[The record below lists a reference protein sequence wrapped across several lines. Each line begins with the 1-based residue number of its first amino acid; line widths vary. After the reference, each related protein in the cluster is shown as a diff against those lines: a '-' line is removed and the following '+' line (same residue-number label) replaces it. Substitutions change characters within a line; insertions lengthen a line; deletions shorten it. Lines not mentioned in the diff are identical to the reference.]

1 MILAN
6 CRKAIGPERRLI
18 LIERIVPQ
26 RADHSA
32 AAHQLFML
40 DMQMMV
46 MLGGRERT
54 LEEFRALL
62 ESAGFQLTRV
72 IPTESP
78 FQLIEA
84 IPA

>member
-1 MILAN
+1 MPTRAEDSAN
-6 CRKAIGPERRLI
+6 AR
-18 LIERIVPQ
+18 
-26 RADHSA
+26 
-32 AAHQLFML
+32 QLFMV
-40 DMQMMV
+40 DMQMLV

-62 ESAGFQLTRV
+62 EGAGFQLTRV

>member
-1 MILAN
+1 MA
-6 CRKAIGPERRLI
+6 
-18 LIERIVPQ
+18 
-26 RADHSA
+26 
-32 AAHQLFML
+32 

-54 LEEFRALL
+54 LDEFRGLL

>member
-1 MILAN
+1 M
-6 CRKAIGPERRLI
+6 
-18 LIERIVPQ
+18 V
-26 RADHSA
+26 
-32 AAHQLFML
+32 
-40 DMQMMV
+40 DMQMLV

-62 ESAGFQLTRV
+62 ESAGFKLTRV

-78 FQLIEA
+78 LQLIEA

>member
-1 MILAN
+1 M
-6 CRKAIGPERRLI
+6 GPESKLI
-18 LIERIVPQ
+18 LIERVVPP
-26 RADHSA
+26 RSDYSPASR
-32 AAHQLFML
+32 QLFMA

-62 ESAGFQLTRV
+62 EGASFQLGRV